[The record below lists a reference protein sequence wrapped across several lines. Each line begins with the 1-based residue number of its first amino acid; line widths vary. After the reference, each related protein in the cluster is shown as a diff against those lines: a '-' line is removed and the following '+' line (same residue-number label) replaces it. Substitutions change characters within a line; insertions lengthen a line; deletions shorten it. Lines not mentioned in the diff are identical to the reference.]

1 MFREY
6 KEIDE
11 IDEKLEEL
19 ANKMLKIELTLT
31 MESKLDHEI
40 NMTYEE
46 KVKEVKNVIDE
57 SKDIIG
63 TIIEYDDLKMKIID
77 RFVDPFNKLNFH
89 TQLKTIPFTIEDKKI
104 KVAKII
110 AEALKISETDI
121 EVLLDSDEQY
131 ISCKLTNYFYIQN

>member
-6 KEIDE
+6 KE

-77 RFVDPFNKLNFH
+77 RFVDSFNKLNFH